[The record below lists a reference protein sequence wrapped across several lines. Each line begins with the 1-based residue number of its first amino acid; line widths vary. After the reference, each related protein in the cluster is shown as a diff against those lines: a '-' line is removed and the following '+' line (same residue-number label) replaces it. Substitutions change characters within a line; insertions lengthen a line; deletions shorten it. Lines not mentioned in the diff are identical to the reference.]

1 MGLLLFQSC
10 LLGLAGQEKRKAM
23 LWCNEVWVLTFPKT
37 MREGRT

>member
-1 MGLLLFQSC
+1 MGLLLFQSS

-23 LWCNEVWVLTFPKT
+23 LWCNEWVLTFPKT